1 MERLTKVINACGKTV
16 VVYTRG
22 KYEDTTTGEMR
33 HEDIRNVMR
42 RLSDY
47 EDTGLIPEQIRELKE
62 RDTAKAPEE
71 HDGHWYKILE
81 EIDETIE
88 RYGENPYIDG
98 KVTDI
103 CYGLNIAK
111 DIIRKHMNDGWIS
124 VEERLPEISR
134 TPEEDDECPEFNVT
148 IRGAEEATTLKYS
161 SADGT
166 WFDDNGYV
174 YDVIAWRPLPEPYR
188 QETETEKPDWRQ
200 DMLKKFDRRD

>member
-1 MERLTKVINACGKTV
+1 MERLTKVINVCGKTV

-47 EDTGLIPEQIRELKE
+47 EDTGLTPEQIRELKE

-71 HDGHWYKILE
+71 NDGHWYKILE

-134 TPEEDDECPEFNVT
+134 TPGEDDECPEFNVT

-188 QETETEKPDWRQ
+188 PERSGE
-200 DMLKKFDRRD
+200 

>member
-1 MERLTKVINACGKTV
+1 MERLTKVINACGKIV
-16 VVYTRG
+16 VVYTHG
-22 KYEDTTTGEMR
+22 KYKDTTTGEMR

-47 EDTGLIPEQIRELKE
+47 EDTGLTPEQIMVLKE

-148 IRGAEEATTLKYS
+148 IRGGEEATTLKYS
-161 SADGT
+161 PADST

-188 QETETEKPDWRQ
+188 PERSIE
-200 DMLKKFDRRD
+200 